1 MPVAV
6 AAGHCL
12 TRMRLQSGLD
22 PALPEKYI
30 VLAGVRDTDPLE
42 QERIDNSLIEMVSV
56 DDIRNLSDNLHQ
68 QMQRLSKLTDLIYIH
83 IDMDVL
89 DPQEVLGHPL
99 TVPDGPTSKELGAAL
114 ELMFKYEKS
123 AALGIASYPY
133 SADPEL
139 ISLNA
144 TYNLVKGA
152 VRGILSRSIK

>member
-1 MPVAV
+1 
-6 AAGHCL
+6 
-12 TRMRLQSGLD
+12 
-22 PALPEKYI
+22 
-30 VLAGVRDTDPLE
+30 
-42 QERIDNSLIEMVSV
+42 
-56 DDIRNLSDNLHQ
+56 
-68 QMQRLSKLTDLIYIH
+68 MQRLSKLTDLIYIH

-89 DPQEVLGHPL
+89 DPQEVPGHPL

-144 TYNLVKGA
+144 TYNLVEGA
-152 VRGILSRSIK
+152 VRGIQSRSTQ